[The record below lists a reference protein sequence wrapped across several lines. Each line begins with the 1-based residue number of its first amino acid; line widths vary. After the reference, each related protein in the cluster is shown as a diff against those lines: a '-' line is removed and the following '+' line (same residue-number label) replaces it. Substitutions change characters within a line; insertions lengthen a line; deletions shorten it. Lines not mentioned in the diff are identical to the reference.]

1 MQDGILGIMA
11 LALAYDQ
18 YDAARHANRLAIVA
32 GQGGRRSMLISR
44 RGALK
49 GMGVAGLGAAGLG
62 AAGLP
67 LATPAISQGAIK
79 ISFTTSWIPEGPN
92 LFAYVARDKGFW
104 KRVGLDVS
112 VARGSG
118 SGAAAQAVSAGTFDF
133 GMAATPTVIVQAA
146 KKLPI
151 TCIGQINYDALMGIG
166 LLAGSSIKTPKDL
179 EGKKLGASVS
189 SGEYPFLPLYAR
201 KAGFD
206 LAKVQLVQIDG
217 KVRERSLM
225 EKQVD
230 AVSAFATSTI
240 PSLSPLGTEVRF
252 MLFRDAGIEFYGQSL
267 TTQPQRLEKDP
278 GLCAAF
284 AAGALE
290 AIRFT
295 MTNFDE
301 ALDIFLKAN
310 SEVAI
315 SSTGKDYAR
324 IGLGLT
330 NLTNLVPEVKDHG
343 FGFADPKKIATMAD
357 LVVKYAAGDGATL
370 PDLNAL
376 FTNRFVGN
384 VLLSADELAAAEKS
398 TAAFRKYVS

>member
-1 MQDGILGIMA
+1 M
-11 LALAYDQ
+11 
-18 YDAARHANRLAIVA
+18 V
-32 GQGGRRSMLISR
+32 SR
-44 RGALK
+44 RDVLK
-49 GMGVAGLGAAGLG
+49 GMGVAGAGAAGLSL
-62 AAGLP
+62 AA
-67 LATPAISQGAIK
+67 PALSQGATK
-79 ISFTTSWIPEGPN
+79 VTFTTSWIPEGPN

-104 KRVGLDVS
+104 KKAGLDVS

-166 LLAGSSIKTPKDL
+166 LLAGSPIKQPGDL
-179 EGKKLGASVS
+179 EGKKLGASVT
-189 SGEYPFLPLYAR
+189 SGEYPFLPLYAE

-206 LAKVQLVQIDG
+206 LGKVQMVQLDG

-230 AVSAFATSTI
+230 AASAFATSTI
-240 PSLSPLGTEVRF
+240 PSLVPLGTDVRF

-278 GLCAAF
+278 NLCAAVVE
-284 AAGALE
+284 GAME

-301 ALDIFLKAN
+301 AVDIFLKAN
-310 SEVAI
+310 NEVAM
-315 SSTGKDYAR
+315 SSTGKEYAR

-330 NLTNLVPEVKDHG
+330 NLTNLVPEVKENG
-343 FGFADPKKIATMAD
+343 FGYADPKKVATMAD
-357 LVVKYAAGDGATL
+357 LVVKYAAGDGATR
-370 PDLNAL
+370 PNVETL
-376 FTNRFVGN
+376 FTNKFVGKIKLN
-384 VLLSADELAAAEKS
+384 NEELGAAEKNA
-398 TAAFRKYVS
+398 AAFRKYVS

>member
-1 MQDGILGIMA
+1 
-11 LALAYDQ
+11 
-18 YDAARHANRLAIVA
+18 
-32 GQGGRRSMLISR
+32 MLISR
-44 RGALK
+44 RRVVK
-49 GMGVAGLGAAGLG
+49 GMGIAGLGAAGLG
-62 AAGLP
+62 ATGLP
-67 LATPAISQGAIK
+67 LATPAVSQGAIK
-79 ISFTTSWIPEGPN
+79 VSFTTSWIPEGPN

-104 KRVGLDVS
+104 KKVGLDVS

-166 LLAGSSIKTPKDL
+166 LLAASPIKTPKDL

-189 SGEYPFLPLYAR
+189 SGEYPFLPLYAQ

-206 LAKVQLVQIDG
+206 LAKVKIIQIDG

-225 EKQVD
+225 EQQVD
-230 AVSAFATSTI
+230 AASAFATSTI
-240 PSLSPLGTEVRF
+240 PSLAPLGTDVRF

-267 TTQPQRLEKDP
+267 TTQPQRLQKDP
-278 GLCAAF
+278 SLCAAF
-284 AAGALE
+284 VAGALE

-301 ALDIFLKAN
+301 ALAIFLKAN

-330 NLTNLVPEVKDHG
+330 NITNLVPEVKDHG
-343 FGFADPKKIATMAD
+343 FGYADPQKVETMTD
-357 LVVKYAAGDGATL
+357 LVVKYAAGDGATR
-370 PDLNAL
+370 PDASVL

-384 VLLSADELAAAEKS
+384 VVLAADELAAAEKS
-398 TAAFRKYVS
+398 AAPFRKYLN